1 MAVVTIM
8 TGAIVE
14 RVSSIHYKPTNGT
27 TTAFPATTAA
37 ATGAS
42 VSSSTHAV
50 ASAYDEDVLRWSKL
64 EGEDPDLVA
73 LKAISF
79 CR

>member
-37 ATGAS
+37 TTGAS
-42 VSSSTHAV
+42 VL
-50 ASAYDEDVLRWSKL
+50 SAYDEDVLRWSKL